1 MNEKEIPQPEV
12 EESGEYENFVG
23 NRDKTYEAPSLTEFL
38 EGEEEDN
45 EDVVREWQKHW
56 KQMPEYNQDT
66 NSPYK
71 KLIVSFRTEEDYKEF
86 GKIVGNEHISDK
98 TKSIWY
104 PKLLRT
110 DFTLERY
117 MENPE
122 VTDD

>member
-1 MNEKEIPQPEV
+1 
-12 EESGEYENFVG
+12 
-23 NRDKTYEAPSLTEFL
+23 
-38 EGEEEDN
+38 
-45 EDVVREWQKHW
+45 
-56 KQMPEYNQDT
+56 MPEYNQDT

-117 MENPE
+117 MEDPE
-122 VTDD
+122 VTDDWENFYTYCY